1 MKIKLLVAASFFI
14 PAMVMAQGAPKIE
27 APVVAGTPS
36 AGTPGSNSGGVAKP
50 AAAPVAVKP
59 TPAQPKPAE
68 KAGQKGEFTYT
79 PTAQMRN

>member
-1 MKIKLLVAASFFI
+1 MKFKLLVVISFFI
-14 PAMVMAQGAPKIE
+14 STLVMAQAPVM
-27 APVVAGTPS
+27 APLVVAGTPS
-36 AGTPGSNSGGVAKP
+36 AGTPGANGGGVAKP